1 MHSIALHYRVG
12 SFLFTELQF
21 IMQTGTA
28 ALGNVDSQA
37 FLRIVRSLRKQTLE
51 LANGVVRDVNHCY
64 KKYGCEVS
72 SQRTAMTPCAVP
84 VIDFLRNRQ
93 SGIYNLRH
101 KMGRI
106 RLLPET
112 VASQVAAGE
121 VVERPAS
128 VVKELVENSL
138 DAGACKIDIVI
149 RRGGI
154 SLVRVIDDGCGMDRD
169 DALLSLE
176 RHATS
181 KIRSAADL
189 LAVATLGF
197 RGEALP
203 SIASVSRFRLTTRQ
217 ARAIAGTEI
226 IVNGGKIEVV
236 RDSGE
241 APGTQVEVRSLFY
254 NLPARRKFLRSENTE
269 SRNIEHQIHLQ
280 AIGHPAIGFSLMRD
294 DRMLF
299 QLPAAATLSNRI
311 RDLYGVELLKRLV
324 EVNGASSP
332 KIQISGFIGRA
343 GLSRQTRS
351 QQLIFVN
358 GRAIESSLI
367 TGAIREGYHTA
378 LMKGQYPVLFLFL
391 KIDPAAVDVN
401 VHPAKREVRFHDPN
415 GVREAIVGCIR
426 QTLESDR
433 TAWQEKFR
441 APVSSPARVS
451 SKAASDLRLRSE
463 VSAPEATHREL
474 PHLHTALAAVGD
486 SDSRSVPDA
495 VAQAPRLSGQSVDPA
510 SEALALHRQGK
521 KAVKQQFQIIG
532 VLSKLYVLMENADGL
547 VLVDQHAAHERILF
561 EELRRR
567 MEEQGVPTQK
577 LLLPQT
583 FDVPPRDADWIERNL
598 SILQR
603 MGIGIESF
611 GPGTFKIDSLPS
623 FLDVSDAAQFMRK
636 VIDDLMSASNGAST
650 MRLGEEM
657 IAKSVCR
664 HAVKAND
671 LLRYPEVEKLI
682 RNLLDCD
689 LPYCCPHG
697 RPTMIQISL
706 ADLEKKFGRKV

>member
-1 MHSIALHYRVG
+1 
-12 SFLFTELQF
+12 
-21 IMQTGTA
+21 
-28 ALGNVDSQA
+28 
-37 FLRIVRSLRKQTLE
+37 
-51 LANGVVRDVNHCY
+51 
-64 KKYGCEVS
+64 
-72 SQRTAMTPCAVP
+72 
-84 VIDFLRNRQ
+84 
-93 SGIYNLRH
+93 
-101 KMGRI
+101 MGRI
-106 RLLPET
+106 RLLSET

-128 VVKELVENSL
+128 VVKELIENSL
-138 DAGACKIDIVI
+138 DAGARKIDIVI

-154 SLVRVIDDGCGMDRD
+154 ALVRVIDDGCGMERD

-189 LAVATLGF
+189 QAVATLGF

-203 SIASVSRFRLTTRQ
+203 SIASVSRFRLTTRE

-236 RDSGE
+236 RDGGE

-269 SRNIEHQIHLQ
+269 SRNIEHQLHLQ
-280 AIGHPAIGFSLMRD
+280 AIGHPQIGFSLLRD
-294 DRMLF
+294 DRMLC
-299 QLPAAATLSNRI
+299 QLPAALTLSDRI
-311 RDLYGVELLKRLV
+311 RDLYGSELLQRLV
-324 EVNGASSP
+324 QISDVASP
-332 KIQISGFIGRA
+332 QIRISGFIGQA
-343 GLSRQTRS
+343 GVSRQTHS
-351 QQLIFVN
+351 QQLVFVN
-358 GRAIESSLI
+358 GRAIESSLL

-378 LMKGQYPVLFLFL
+378 LMKGQYPVTFLFL
-391 KIDPAAVDVN
+391 ELDPAAVDVN
-401 VHPAKREVRFHDPN
+401 VHPAKREVRFRDPN
-415 GVREAIVGCIR
+415 TVREAIVRCIQ
-426 QTLESDR
+426 QTLE
-433 TAWQEKFR
+433 TARADWQEKFR
-441 APVSSPARVS
+441 APVRLPTVVPGEPAS
-451 SKAASDLRLRSE
+451 ELTLRPE
-463 VSAPEATHREL
+463 ISAPEATHREL
-474 PHLHTALAAVGD
+474 PHLGIVTGIA
-486 SDSRSVPDA
+486 DA
-495 VAQAPRLSGQSVDPA
+495 GRRRGSEIVEQAPRLPEHRSDSAGDAHALQPQRHVTKPA
-510 SEALALHRQGK
+510 
-521 KAVKQQFQIIG
+521 QQFEIIG
-532 VLSKLYVLMENADGL
+532 VLNKLYILMENADGL

-561 EELRRR
+561 EELRRN

-611 GPGTFKIDSLPS
+611 GPDTFKIDGLPS
-623 FLDVSDAAQFMRK
+623 FLNVSDAAQFMRK
-636 VIDDLMSASNGAST
+636 VIDDLKNAGNSASA

-671 LLRYPEVEKLI
+671 PLRYPEVEKLI
-682 RNLLDCD
+682 RDLLDCD

-706 ADLEKKFGRKV
+706 AELEKKFGRKV

>member
-1 MHSIALHYRVG
+1 MFWILQAGRMHYL
-12 SFLFTELQF
+12 
-21 IMQTGTA
+21 
-28 ALGNVDSQA
+28 
-37 FLRIVRSLRKQTLE
+37 LR
-51 LANGVVRDVNHCY
+51 
-64 KKYGCEVS
+64 
-72 SQRTAMTPCAVP
+72 
-84 VIDFLRNRQ
+84 
-93 SGIYNLRH
+93 

-106 RLLPET
+106 RLLPEI

-128 VVKELVENSL
+128 VVKELIENSL
-138 DAGACKIDIVI
+138 DAGAQKIDIII

-189 LAVATLGF
+189 QAVATLGF

-203 SIASVSRFRLTTRQ
+203 SVASVSRFRLTTREPD
-217 ARAIAGTEI
+217 AIAGTEI

-236 RDSGE
+236 RDGGE

-280 AIGHPAIGFSLMRD
+280 AIGHPQIAFSLLRD
-294 DRMLF
+294 DRVLF
-299 QLPAAATLSNRI
+299 RVPAAATLGDRI
-311 RDLYGVELLKRLV
+311 RDLYGAELLKRLV
-324 EVNGASSP
+324 EVNGAPSRKSR
-332 KIQISGFIGRA
+332 ISGFIGQA
-343 GLSRQTRS
+343 GLSRQTKA

-358 GRAIESSLI
+358 GRAIESSFI
-367 TGAIREGYHTA
+367 TSAVREGYHTA
-378 LMKGQYPVLFLFL
+378 LMKGQYPVTFVFLEL
-391 KIDPAAVDVN
+391 DPATVDVN
-401 VHPAKREVRFHDPN
+401 VHPAKREVRFRDPS
-415 GVREAIVGCIR
+415 GVREEIVRCI
-426 QTLESDR
+426 QETLQGRRAE
-433 TAWQEKFR
+433 WQEKFR
-441 APVSSPARVS
+441 APVSSQTTAVAG
-451 SKAASDLRLRSE
+451 KAAPDLTLRPE
-463 VSAPEATHREL
+463 VSAPEESYREL
-474 PHLHTALAAVGD
+474 PHLTPGTTYRVMPVTTHSHGASAEIVGQTQRLPTPRAD
-486 SDSRSVPDA
+486 S
-495 VAQAPRLSGQSVDPA
+495 A
-510 SEALALHRQGK
+510 SDALALQRHAS
-521 KAVKQQFQIIG
+521 KAAQHQFQIIG

-567 MEEQGVPTQK
+567 MEEQGVPSQK

-598 SILQR
+598 SILQK

-611 GPGTFKIDSLPS
+611 GPDTFKIDSVPG
-623 FLDVSDAAQFMRK
+623 FLNVSDPAQFMRK
-636 VIDDLMSASNGAST
+636 VIDDLKSAGNSASA

-671 LLRYPEVEKLI
+671 PLRYPEVEKLI
-682 RNLLDCD
+682 RDLLDCD

-706 ADLEKKFGRKV
+706 VELEKKFGRKV

>member
-1 MHSIALHYRVG
+1 L
-12 SFLFTELQF
+12 
-21 IMQTGTA
+21 
-28 ALGNVDSQA
+28 
-37 FLRIVRSLRKQTLE
+37 
-51 LANGVVRDVNHCY
+51 
-64 KKYGCEVS
+64 
-72 SQRTAMTPCAVP
+72 
-84 VIDFLRNRQ
+84 DFLRNRQ
-93 SGIYNLRH
+93 SEIYNL
-101 KMGRI
+101 KYEMGRI
-106 RLLPET
+106 RLLSEA

-138 DAGACKIDIVI
+138 DAGAREIGIAI

-189 LAVATLGF
+189 QTVATLGF

-203 SIASVSRFRLTTRQ
+203 SIASVSRFRLTTREGD
-217 ARAIAGTEI
+217 AIAGTEI
-226 IVNGGKIEVV
+226 IVNGGKIDVV
-236 RDSGE
+236 RDGGE

-280 AIGHPAIGFSLMRD
+280 AIGHPEIGFSLMRD
-294 DRMLF
+294 DRILF
-299 QLPAAATLSNRI
+299 QLPATAALGDRI
-311 RDLYGVELLKRLV
+311 RDLYGVELLQRLV
-324 EVNGASSP
+324 EVNGVLAP
-332 KIQISGFIGRA
+332 KIQISGFIGQA

-351 QQLIFVN
+351 QQLVFVN
-358 GRAIESSLI
+358 GRAIESNLI
-367 TGAIREGYHTA
+367 TGAVREGYHTA
-378 LMKGQYPVLFLFL
+378 LMKGQYPVTFLFL
-391 KIDPAAVDVN
+391 ELDPGTVDVN
-401 VHPAKREVRFHDPN
+401 VHPAKREVRFRDPN
-415 GVREAIVGCIR
+415 DVREAVVRCIQ
-426 QTLESDR
+426 QTLERARAD
-433 TAWQEKFR
+433 WQEKFR
-441 APVSSPARVS
+441 APARAEPTATVFA
-451 SKAASDLRLRSE
+451 KTAPDLTLRSE
-463 VSAPEATHREL
+463 VTTPEATHREL
-474 PHLHTALAAVGD
+474 PHLGVIPAVIERTRLEG
-486 SDSRSVPDA
+486 SEIVG
-495 VAQAPRLSGQSVDPA
+495 QAPRLPERRSDSAGDAAVPQPQQQGTRPA
-510 SEALALHRQGK
+510 Q
-521 KAVKQQFQIIG
+521 QQFEIIG
-532 VLSKLYVLMENADGL
+532 VLSKLYVLMENANGL
-547 VLVDQHAAHERILF
+547 VLVDQHAAHERVLF

-567 MEEQGVPTQK
+567 MEQQGVPTQK

-583 FDVPPRDADWIERNL
+583 FDVPPRDADWIEQNL
-598 SILQR
+598 SVLQR

-611 GPGTFKIDSLPS
+611 GPDTFKIDSLPS

-636 VIDDLMSASNGAST
+636 VIDDLKSASNNASA

-671 LLRYPEVEKLI
+671 PLRYPEVEKLI
-682 RNLLDCD
+682 RDLLDCD

-706 ADLEKKFGRKV
+706 AELEKKFGRKV

>member
-1 MHSIALHYRVG
+1 
-12 SFLFTELQF
+12 
-21 IMQTGTA
+21 
-28 ALGNVDSQA
+28 
-37 FLRIVRSLRKQTLE
+37 
-51 LANGVVRDVNHCY
+51 
-64 KKYGCEVS
+64 
-72 SQRTAMTPCAVP
+72 
-84 VIDFLRNRQ
+84 
-93 SGIYNLRH
+93 
-101 KMGRI
+101 MGRI
-106 RLLPET
+106 RLLSEA

-138 DAGACKIDIVI
+138 DAGARNVDIAI

-189 LAVATLGF
+189 QAVATLGF

-203 SIASVSRFRLTTRQ
+203 SIASVSRFRLTTREGS
-217 ARAIAGTEI
+217 AIAGTEI
-226 IVNGGKIEVV
+226 IVNGGKIDVV
-236 RDSGE
+236 RDGGE

-280 AIGHPAIGFSLMRD
+280 AIGHPEIGFSLMRD
-294 DRMLF
+294 DRILF
-299 QLPAAATLSNRI
+299 QLPPTATLGDRI
-311 RDLYGVELLKRLV
+311 RDLYGVELLQRLV
-324 EVNGASSP
+324 EVNGAPSP
-332 KIQISGFIGRA
+332 KVQISGLVGQA

-351 QQLIFVN
+351 QQLVFVN
-358 GRAIESSLI
+358 GRAIENSLM
-367 TGAIREGYHTA
+367 TGAVREGYHTA
-378 LMKGQYPVLFLFL
+378 LMKGQYPVTFLFVEL
-391 KIDPAAVDVN
+391 DPGAVDVN
-401 VHPAKREVRFHDPN
+401 VHPAKREVRFRDPN
-415 GVREAIVGCIR
+415 GVREAVVRCIQ
-426 QTLESDR
+426 QTLERARAD
-433 TAWQEKFR
+433 WQEKFR
-441 APVSSPARVS
+441 APVGAAPAAADS
-451 SKAASDLRLRSE
+451 SKATPDLTLRSE
-463 VSAPEATHREL
+463 ITVPEVTHREL
-474 PHLHTALAAVGD
+474 PHLGVIAGVG
-486 SDSRSVPDA
+486 
-495 VAQAPRLSGQSVDPA
+495 LSA
-510 SEALALHRQGK
+510 EALA
-521 KAVKQQFQIIG
+521 KADDPGGASPEIPGQALRLPGRRFDSTGDGPPIQPHQDTKPAQQQFEIIG
-532 VLSKLYVLMENADGL
+532 VLSKLYVLMENANGL
-547 VLVDQHAAHERILF
+547 VLVDQHAAHERVLF

-567 MEEQGVPTQK
+567 MEHQGVPTQK

-583 FDVPPRDADWIERNL
+583 FDVPPRDADWIEQNL
-598 SILQR
+598 SVLQR

-636 VIDDLMSASNGAST
+636 VIDDLKSASNNASA

-657 IAKSVCR
+657 IAKTVCR

-671 LLRYPEVEKLI
+671 PLRYPEVEKLI
-682 RNLLDCD
+682 RDLLDCD

-706 ADLEKKFGRKV
+706 AELEKKFGRKV

>member
-1 MHSIALHYRVG
+1 
-12 SFLFTELQF
+12 
-21 IMQTGTA
+21 
-28 ALGNVDSQA
+28 
-37 FLRIVRSLRKQTLE
+37 
-51 LANGVVRDVNHCY
+51 
-64 KKYGCEVS
+64 
-72 SQRTAMTPCAVP
+72 
-84 VIDFLRNRQ
+84 
-93 SGIYNLRH
+93 
-101 KMGRI
+101 MGQI
-106 RLLPET
+106 RLLSET

-138 DAGACKIDIVI
+138 DAGARKIDIVI

-189 LAVATLGF
+189 QAVATLGF

-203 SIASVSRFRLTTRQ
+203 SIASVSRFRLTTREEH
-217 ARAIAGTEI
+217 AIAGAEI
-226 IVNGGKIEVV
+226 IVNGGKIEIV
-236 RDSGE
+236 RDGGE

-280 AIGHPAIGFSLMRD
+280 AIGHPEIGFSLMRD

-299 QLPAAATLSNRI
+299 QLPATATLSDRV
-311 RDLYGVELLKRLV
+311 RDLYGVELLQRLV
-324 EVNGASSP
+324 EVNGAASA
-332 KIQISGFIGRA
+332 KIRISGFIGQA
-343 GLSRQTRS
+343 GLSRRSRS
-351 QQLIFVN
+351 QQLVFVN

-367 TGAIREGYHTA
+367 TGAVREGYHTA
-378 LMKGQYPVLFLFL
+378 LMKGQYPVTFLFVKL
-391 KIDPAAVDVN
+391 DPAAVDVN
-401 VHPAKREVRFHDPN
+401 VHPAKREVRFRDPN
-415 GVREAIVGCIR
+415 GVREAIVCCIQ
-426 QTLESDR
+426 QTLEGAR
-433 TAWQEKFR
+433 ATWQEKFS
-441 APVSSPARVS
+441 APIPPASAISPKSAP
-451 SKAASDLRLRSE
+451 DLKLRPE
-463 VSAPEATHREL
+463 VSAPEETHREL
-474 PHLHTALAAVGD
+474 PHLNPVVAGGGLSAVALAKADDPSRRALPFDVVGH
-486 SDSRSVPDA
+486 
-495 VAQAPRLSGQSVDPA
+495 APRVPTTPIASAGDAPA
-510 SEALALHRQGK
+510 LPRQAS
-521 KAVKQQFQIIG
+521 KAAQQQFEIIG
-532 VLSKLYVLMENADGL
+532 VLSKLYVLMENANGL
-547 VLVDQHAAHERILF
+547 VLVDQHAAHERVLF

-567 MEEQGVPTQK
+567 MEQQGVPTQK

-583 FDVPPRDADWIERNL
+583 FDVPPRDADWIEHNL

-611 GPGTFKIDSLPS
+611 GPDTFKIDSLPS

-636 VIDDLMSASNGAST
+636 VIDDLKGAGNSASS

-657 IAKSVCR
+657 IAKTVCR

-671 LLRYPEVEKLI
+671 PLRYPEVVKLI
-682 RNLLDCD
+682 RDLLDCD

-706 ADLEKKFGRKV
+706 AELEKKFGRKV

>member
-1 MHSIALHYRVG
+1 
-12 SFLFTELQF
+12 
-21 IMQTGTA
+21 
-28 ALGNVDSQA
+28 
-37 FLRIVRSLRKQTLE
+37 
-51 LANGVVRDVNHCY
+51 
-64 KKYGCEVS
+64 
-72 SQRTAMTPCAVP
+72 
-84 VIDFLRNRQ
+84 
-93 SGIYNLRH
+93 
-101 KMGRI
+101 MGRI
-106 RLLPET
+106 RLLSET

-138 DAGACKIDIVI
+138 DAGARKVDIVI

-189 LAVATLGF
+189 QAVATLGF

-203 SIASVSRFRLTTRQ
+203 SIASVSRFRLTTRE

-236 RDSGE
+236 RDGGE

-269 SRNIEHQIHLQ
+269 SRNIEHQLHLQ
-280 AIGHPAIGFSLMRD
+280 AIGHPQIGISLIRD

-299 QLPAAATLSNRI
+299 QLPAAVTLSDRI
-311 RDLYGVELLKRLV
+311 RDLYGTELLQRLV
-324 EVNGASSP
+324 EVSDAASP
-332 KIQISGFIGRA
+332 KIRISGFIGQA

-351 QQLIFVN
+351 QQLVFVN
-358 GRAIESSLI
+358 GRAIESSLM

-378 LMKGQYPVLFLFL
+378 LMKGQYPVTFLFL
-391 KIDPAAVDVN
+391 ELDSAAVDVN
-401 VHPAKREVRFHDPN
+401 VHPAKREVRFRDPN
-415 GVREAIVGCIR
+415 GVREAIVRCIQ
-426 QTLESDR
+426 QTLE
-433 TAWQEKFR
+433 TARAGWQEKFR
-441 APVSSPARVS
+441 APVRPPTAVPGKPAPNLT
-451 SKAASDLRLRSE
+451 LRPE
-463 VSAPEATHREL
+463 VSAPDETHREL
-474 PHLHTALAAVGD
+474 PHLGVAVAG
-486 SDSRSVPDA
+486 SADSRQGPVPEI
-495 VAQAPRLSGQSVDPA
+495 VGQAPPLAERRFDSAGDAPA
-510 SEALALHRQGK
+510 LRSQQHAA
-521 KAVKQQFQIIG
+521 KAPPQQFEIIG

-567 MEEQGVPTQK
+567 MEDQGVAAQK

-598 SILQR
+598 STLQR

-611 GPGTFKIDSLPS
+611 GPETFKIDSLPS
-623 FLDVSDAAQFMRK
+623 FLNVSDAAQFMRK
-636 VIDDLMSASNGAST
+636 VIDDLKSAGNSASA

-657 IAKSVCR
+657 IAKTVCR

-671 LLRYPEVEKLI
+671 PLHYPEVEKLI
-682 RNLLDCD
+682 RDLLDCD

-706 ADLEKKFGRKV
+706 AELEKKFGRKI